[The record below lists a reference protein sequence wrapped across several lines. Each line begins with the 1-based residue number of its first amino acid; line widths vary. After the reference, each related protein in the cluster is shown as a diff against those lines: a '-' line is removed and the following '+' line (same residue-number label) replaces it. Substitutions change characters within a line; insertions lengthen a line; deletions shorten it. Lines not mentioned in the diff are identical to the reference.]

1 MIFIAMLKTALSVV
15 MEIAVRK
22 RLLTA
27 LFLLPLN
34 TLLAEDDPS
43 TNLELTLRVKPTLCL
58 RYSTGESCKLTIEV
72 IWRDIA
78 PSSYCLHSQQDLQPL
93 QCWTSSKGEMLTD
106 DREMSEDLIYWLS
119 KPGEPD
125 KLVTATVAM
134 ATVVEDEK
142 RTRTR
147 RRHIWNLI

>member
-1 MIFIAMLKTALSVV
+1 MPLLKAALSVFLK
-15 MEIAVRK
+15 ITANKRRLAV
-22 RLLTA
+22 
-27 LFLLPLN
+27 LFFLPLN
-34 TLLAEDDPS
+34 VLLAEDSPPNS
-43 TNLELTLRVKPTLCL
+43 LELTLRVKPTLCL

-72 IWRDIA
+72 IWRDSA
-78 PSSYCLHSQQDLQPL
+78 PNSYCLHSQQDQQPL
-93 QCWTSSKGEMLTD
+93 QCWTSSTGEMLTD

-119 KPGEPD
+119 RPGEPD